1 MCEYAVVD
9 PLTFTNSLA
18 DLIGYCVSLFPL
30 FFFKFLVFEAAI
42 YANKDVYIIN
52 GFAIS

>member
-30 FFFKFLVFEAAI
+30 FFLNFLFSKLQFMLI
-42 YANKDVYIIN
+42 KMYIL
-52 GFAIS
+52 